1 MQNVELEHFIN
12 SLLLCNVLNSC
23 LSVPSWLCRC
33 DSLSLICCRL
43 RQYAKRRTRAFH
55 QLSSAMQCAQF
66 LPVCAFLA
74 VQVRFLISHLLS
86 FTTICKTSNSSI
98 SSTLFCYA
106 MCSIPACLCLP
117 GCAGAIPYQSFAV
130 VYDIMQNVE
139 LEHFIN
145 SLFCYA
151 MCSIPACLCLPGCAG
166 AIPYQSFAVVYDN
179 MQNVELEHFINSL
192 LLCNVLNSCLSV
204 PSWLCRCDSLSVI
217 CCRLRQYAKRRTRAF
232 HQLSS
237 AMQCA
242 QFLPVCAFL
251 AVQVRFL
258 ISHLLSFTTICKT
271 SNSSISSTLFCYAMC
286 SIPACLCLPGCA
298 GAIPYQSFAVVY
310 DNMQNVDINS
320 LLLCNVL
327 NSCLS
332 VPSW

>member
-74 VQVRFLISHLLS
+74 VQVRFLITHLLS
-86 FTTICKTSNSSI
+86 FTTICKTSNS
-98 SSTLFCYA
+98 TL
-106 MCSIPACLCLP
+106 SR
-117 GCAGAIPYQSFAV
+117 
-130 VYDIMQNVE
+130 
-139 LEHFIN
+139 

-166 AIPYQSFAVVYDN
+166 AIPYHSFAVVYDN

-204 PSWLCRCDSLSVI
+204 PSWLCRCDSLSLI

-237 AMQCA
+237 AMKFFQS
-242 QFLPVCAFL
+242 LPVCAFL

-258 ISHLLSFTTICKT
+258 ITHLLSFTTICKT
-271 SNSSISSTLFCYAMC
+271 SNSSISSTLFCYAMY
-286 SIPACLCLPGCA
+286 SIPACLCLPVSEVL
-298 GAIPYQSFAVVY
+298 ITYLSFL
-310 DNMQNVDINS
+310 S
-320 LLLCNVL
+320 LY
-327 NSCLS
+327 
-332 VPSW
+332 

>member
-33 DSLSLICCRL
+33 DSLSVICCRL

-55 QLSSAMQCAQF
+55 LFLSLSILVLLQE
-66 LPVCAFLA
+66 LPSL
-74 VQVRFLISHLLS
+74 
-86 FTTICKTSNSSI
+86 TS
-98 SSTLFCYA
+98 T
-106 MCSIPACLCLP
+106 
-117 GCAGAIPYQSFAV
+117 
-130 VYDIMQNVE
+130 
-139 LEHFIN
+139 
-145 SLFCYA
+145 LFCYA

-217 CCRLRQYAKRRTRAF
+217 CCRLRQYAKRRSRAF

-242 QFLPVCAFL
+242 HFLPVCAFL

-271 SNSSISSTLFCYAMC
+271 SISSISSTLFCYAMY
-286 SIPACLCLPGCA
+286 SIPACLCLPVSEVL
-298 GAIPYQSFAVVY
+298 ITYLSFL
-310 DNMQNVDINS
+310 S
-320 LLLCNVL
+320 LY
-327 NSCLS
+327 
-332 VPSW
+332 

>member
-1 MQNVELEHFIN
+1 MQCAQFLPVCAFLAVQVRFLISHLLSFTTICKTSNSSISSTLFCYAMCSIPACLCLPGCAGAIPYHSFAVVYDNMQNVELEHFIN

-106 MCSIPACLCLP
+106 MCS
-117 GCAGAIPYQSFAV
+117 
-130 VYDIMQNVE
+130 
-139 LEHFIN
+139 
-145 SLFCYA
+145 
-151 MCSIPACLCLPGCAG
+151 
-166 AIPYQSFAVVYDN
+166 
-179 MQNVELEHFINSL
+179 
-192 LLCNVLNSCLSV
+192 NSCLSV

-217 CCRLRQYAKRRTRAF
+217 CCRLRQYAKR
-232 HQLSS
+232 
-237 AMQCA
+237 
-242 QFLPVCAFL
+242 
-251 AVQVRFL
+251 
-258 ISHLLSFTTICKT
+258 
-271 SNSSISSTLFCYAMC
+271 
-286 SIPACLCLPGCA
+286 
-298 GAIPYQSFAVVY
+298 
-310 DNMQNVDINS
+310 
-320 LLLCNVL
+320 
-327 NSCLS
+327 
-332 VPSW
+332 